1 MPGSTTVPPPRFPD
15 APVPGNAEPPVPRL
29 GLVVPTRRLPRPA
42 AFWSVAVLLVL
53 MLAASGVP
61 SPLYR
66 VYQEEFGFSSGVL
79 TTVFGIYS
87 FALLAS
93 LLVVGGL
100 SDHVGRRPV
109 LIVAFVLEA
118 AAMALF
124 LAADGVGWLLAARVV
139 QGLATGALTSTLGAA
154 LLDLQRPDRPLAAFL
169 NSASPGL
176 GLSLGA
182 VGAGLLVAVRP
193 LADRL
198 GLRRPHRRLRAR
210 RRRHVAAAGELA
222 ATARRGRVAAPAGA
236 RPAAAPTGRSSSRCR
251 AWSRPGRSAV
261 STRRSG
267 PSLVANVFGIDNH
280 LVGGLLIL
288 ALNGTGVI
296 GSLVLRT
303 APPERALLVGALI
316 FTVGVVGTIASLFA
330 TSAAAA
336 LRRRPSSP
344 ASASAPPSWAPSRR
358 ITRGVAPGHRAGLL
372 AGIFVVGYLA
382 FSVPA
387 IAAGIAVGGI
397 GLTRTTEIY
406 GAAVV
411 VLALLAVAALLRA
424 RKAAA
429 DRTAPEHPAGR
440 PAPERSEAAAA

>member
-1 MPGSTTVPPPRFPD
+1 MRRTRR
-15 APVPGNAEPPVPRL
+15 AL
-29 GLVVPTRRLPRPA
+29 GLVVPTRRLARPA

-154 LLDLQRPDRPLAAFL
+154 LLDLQRHDRPLAAFL

-182 VGAGLLVAVRP
+182 VGAGLLVQFVPSPTDWVFGVLTVVFLLAAVGTWLLPESSPRLPGAVASLRP
-193 LADRL
+193 RVHIPPL
-198 GLRRPHRRLRAR
+198 HRRAVPRRAAVPGRALGAR
-210 RRRHVAAAGELA
+210 RFLRVARALAGGERVRHRQPPRRRTADPGPQRHRRHRFAGDA
-222 ATARRGRVAAPAGA
+222 H
-236 RPAAAPTGRSSSRCR
+236 
-251 AWSRPGRSAV
+251 RSA
-261 STRRSG
+261 
-267 PSLVANVFGIDNH
+267 
-280 LVGGLLIL
+280 
-288 ALNGTGVI
+288 GT
-296 GSLVLRT
+296 
-303 APPERALLVGALI
+303 
-316 FTVGVVGTIASLFA
+316 
-330 TSAAAA
+330 
-336 LRRRPSSP
+336 
-344 ASASAPPSWAPSRR
+344 
-358 ITRGVAPGHRAGLL
+358 
-372 AGIFVVGYLA
+372 
-382 FSVPA
+382 
-387 IAAGIAVGGI
+387 
-397 GLTRTTEIY
+397 
-406 GAAVV
+406 
-411 VLALLAVAALLRA
+411 
-424 RKAAA
+424 
-429 DRTAPEHPAGR
+429 DPAGR
-440 PAPERSEAAAA
+440 LADLHRRV